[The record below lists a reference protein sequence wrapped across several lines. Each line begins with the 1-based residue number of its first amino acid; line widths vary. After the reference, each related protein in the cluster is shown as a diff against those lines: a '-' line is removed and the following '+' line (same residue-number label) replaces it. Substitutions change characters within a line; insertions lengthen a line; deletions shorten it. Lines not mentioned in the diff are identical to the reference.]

1 MIDEN
6 KDDEWLA
13 AIDEEDTEKDVQ
25 VEDDEQEEEIIM
37 PKHMGDPGEPAKKER
52 EEREVL
58 HLPYRPWCKWCVLG
72 KGQSDHHVTEKKDV
86 ADVTV
91 PTISIDY
98 MFLGTKNVKAKDRTV
113 LAIFDNRTKA
123 VMALMTHSK
132 GPVEWVMNAAVKFID
147 ELGYG
152 KIAISIKCDG
162 EPAIMAVRD
171 AISKKRAAPTIPLDA
186 PVREAQSNGG
196 MERAVKTIQGQYRTL
211 LSHLVD
217 RVGIDVKDN
226 FDVLQWL
233 AHWISHTLN
242 KYKVHSHG
250 KTSYHMAPGHMCKRP
265 VATFGE
271 KVLAKKSAKPG
282 TRKDKGESEF
292 QEGIYLCVV
301 GRGIESIIG
310 TPHGL
315 ISEYTVRRMPESQRW
330 SMDDISEIQC
340 PMPNS
345 RFGPQEEEMNV
356 QNSDVPGLPGDQEC
370 APNVTDETNNDFQT
384 EEPSAPPDNAS
395 GDNAMGYSPTSPAE

>member
-37 PKHMGDPGEPAKKER
+37 PKHMRDPGEPTKKER

-58 HLPYRPWCKWCVLG
+58 HLPYTPWCKLCVLG
-72 KGQSDHHVTEKKDV
+72 KGPSDHHVTEKKDV

-152 KIAISIKCDG
+152 KMASSIKCDG

-196 MERAVKTIQGQYRTL
+196 MERAVNTIQVSIQDT
-211 LSHLVD
+211 
-217 RVGIDVKDN
+217 
-226 FDVLQWL
+226 
-233 AHWISHTLN
+233 A
-242 KYKVHSHG
+242 
-250 KTSYHMAPGHMCKRP
+250 
-265 VATFGE
+265 VAFG
-271 KVLAKKSAKPG
+271 
-282 TRKDKGESEF
+282 
-292 QEGIYLCVV
+292 
-301 GRGIESIIG
+301 
-310 TPHGL
+310 
-315 ISEYTVRRMPESQRW
+315 
-330 SMDDISEIQC
+330 
-340 PMPNS
+340 
-345 RFGPQEEEMNV
+345 
-356 QNSDVPGLPGDQEC
+356 
-370 APNVTDETNNDFQT
+370 
-384 EEPSAPPDNAS
+384 
-395 GDNAMGYSPTSPAE
+395 